1 MADTAVP
8 AATET
13 SEPVGVTRK
22 IRKSKAR
29 ARAVD
34 TLNSVLDTL
43 GSSAEYTIIV
53 AQIDPDA
60 IGAAFGMQEILN
72 LRDLRAQIY
81 YSGKVAHPQNEALT
95 NKYNLMSKMKH
106 ISELPEGVEHNFILV
121 DSNRAHDSRMPLST
135 EPVIVIDHH
144 LDSDV
149 EDTED
154 NFIWLDPDV
163 GSASTMVAEL
173 LSDVVP
179 DDWEFPQPLALMLA
193 LGIYTDTKSMIRTC
207 ERDQHAY
214 AWTKRYA
221 NYTDLI
227 TMILYKR
234 PFSFLTNLASAVTYV
249 EEHNTFRQGRVVAS
263 LGQIS
268 SKKGDDLAM
277 IADEFLRTTG
287 VMTAVTWAVVAHN
300 DKKSVRVCV
309 RSEDLN
315 LNLSERLRERFGHKS
330 GAKTLPDG
338 AAEGGAL
345 IELEVYDWIREEE
358 MVELI
363 GRRIQEWIF
372 DEEPLKEKE

>member
-1 MADTAVP
+1 M
-8 AATET
+8 
-13 SEPVGVTRK
+13 SEMTTVEALSVTRRMRK
-22 IRKSKAR
+22 PGIRAER
-29 ARAVD
+29 VD
-34 TLNSVLDTL
+34 EFKQTLDAASGNGTF
-43 GSSAEYTIIV
+43 AIIV

-60 IGAAFGMQEILN
+60 IGSAFGMQEILR
-72 LRDLRAQIY
+72 LLDHDSQIY
-81 YSGKVAHPQNEALT
+81 YSGKVGHPQNEALC
-95 NKYNLMSKMKH
+95 NKFNLMSKMKH
-106 ISELPEGVEHNFILV
+106 VSDLSPDEEHQFILV
-121 DSNRAHDSRMPLST
+121 DSNRAHDSRMPLRTS
-135 EPVIVIDHH
+135 PVVVVDHH

-149 EDTED
+149 EESGD

-163 GSASTMVAEL
+163 GSASTMVAEI
-173 LSDVVP
+173 LSEIVP
-179 DDWEFPQPLALMLA
+179 DEWEFPQPLALMIA
-193 LGIYTDTKSMIRTC
+193 LGIYTDTKSMIRAG
-207 ERDQHAY
+207 ERDQNAY
-214 AWTKRYA
+214 SWAKRYA

-234 PFSFLTNLASAVTYV
+234 PFSFLTNLAAAVSYV
-249 EEHNTFRQGRVVAS
+249 EEYNTFRQGRIVAS
-263 LGQIS
+263 LGQIP

-277 IADEFLRTTG
+277 IADEFLRTAG
-287 VMTAVTWAVVAHN
+287 VVTAVMWAVVVHN

-309 RSEDLN
+309 RSEDLT
-315 LNLSERLRERFGHKS
+315 LNLSERLKERFGQRS